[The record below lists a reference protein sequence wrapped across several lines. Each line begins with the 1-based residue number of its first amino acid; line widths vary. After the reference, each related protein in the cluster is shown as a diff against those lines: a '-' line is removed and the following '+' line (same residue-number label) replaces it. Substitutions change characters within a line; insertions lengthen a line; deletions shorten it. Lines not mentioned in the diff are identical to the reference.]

1 MGKDELRV
9 ALEEE
14 PVKHT
19 LKRGCITQKPKSYAP
34 VNMRRTERKPSLE
47 L

>member
-34 VNMRRTERKPSLE
+34 VNMRRT
-47 L
+47 

>member
-19 LKRGCITQKPKSYAP
+19 LKRGYITQKPKSYILI
-34 VNMRRTERKPSLE
+34 NI
-47 L
+47 